1 MKKLIINTYIVLLIL
16 NCHTFNQTKKLSY
29 VIKGHEKID
38 ILRIEKVELNEKGDI
53 QVIADI
59 KIINNGEVLL
69 LRCMKLNYE
78 PNSDEYE
85 FNYRDNKR
93 VFWDD
98 NCSSQFARL
107 LEFKY
112 IKSSDSKELLSEIR
126 DTNSL
131 GEIKRDILIINLGYN
146 SLIIPLSSTLEKI
159 IEKKPPYYRKY
170 YYAQPQHNLKYLYSF
185 TVSYDLLA
193 GSLHTVAKPIQFG
206 CIGSTLI
213 FVEGIYKQNLFFLF
227 SSIPFVII
235 TCPISALLLYPD
247 GETIWKTG
255 KERDDKY

>member
-170 YYAQPQHNLKYLYSF
+170 YYVYNSRYYM
-185 TVSYDLLA
+185 
-193 GSLHTVAKPIQFG
+193 
-206 CIGSTLI
+206 TL
-213 FVEGIYKQNLFFLF
+213 
-227 SSIPFVII
+227 
-235 TCPISALLLYPD
+235 
-247 GETIWKTG
+247 
-255 KERDDKY
+255 R